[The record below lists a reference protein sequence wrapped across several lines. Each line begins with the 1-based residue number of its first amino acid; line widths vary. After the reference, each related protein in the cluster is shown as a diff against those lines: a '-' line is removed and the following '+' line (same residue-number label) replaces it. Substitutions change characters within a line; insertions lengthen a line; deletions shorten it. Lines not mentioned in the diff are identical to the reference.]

1 MKIIRQSL
9 MATLFLMIVCG
20 VVYPLVVAGIARILF
35 PQQASGSLV
44 TARDG
49 TLSGSWLIAQ
59 GFQAPGYFHPRPS
72 AALTP
77 DGSGSLPYDAAFSS
91 PSNVGPDTKQEIKN
105 VTDAANA
112 YRKENGLSGG
122 TPVPVDAVTASGSGL
137 DPDISLA
144 NALLQVP
151 RVAGARKIDPSVL
164 RSLIERVKDSPQFGF
179 LGTTRVNVLRLNLA
193 LDKIGATPPAPAKQP
208 R

>member
-1 MKIIRQSL
+1 MKIVRQSL

-20 VVYPLVVAGIARILF
+20 VVYPLVVTGIARLLF
-35 PQQASGSLV
+35 PEQASGSLLK
-44 TARDG
+44 ARNG
-49 TLSGSWLIAQ
+49 AITGSWLIAQ
-59 GFQAPGYFHPRPS
+59 GFQAPAYFHPRPS

-112 YRKENGLSGG
+112 YRQENRLPAGSS
-122 TPVPVDAVTASGSGL
+122 VPIDAVTASGSGL

-144 NALLQVP
+144 NALLQAP
-151 RVAGARKIDPSVL
+151 RVAEARKIDPSVV
-164 RSLIERVKDSPQFGF
+164 RSLIERIKNNPQFGF

-193 LDKIGATPPAPAKQP
+193 LDKIAPKSSAKP
-208 R
+208 